1 MAGRRWTKQRL
12 LRLYA
17 LVMGVTGGFLLAL
30 SARDVVAEA
39 VAHPPMWLMTVLAV
53 VAGMLAFIERPTPGR
68 PPLIVCPTICFTF
81 AIQLC
86 WGFGPAIAAQAVAVL
101 LVRWKLHAPMVE
113 AVKAWGQYTLA
124 FAASGAVL
132 WLGQPDPFER
142 NGPTNIA
149 TDAIAVV
156 LAVVAWIVVYAALEF
171 VHSVLRGAPARS
183 RSLTS
188 AVGNQLLFKAS
199 LLLLSPVLAVA
210 AHINVGFVPL
220 VFAPLFAVQRMA
232 RLSAERDR
240 AARMDP
246 LTGLANRAGLRA
258 GFNDLLAARGRVSPD
273 GVPAPAVLSLL
284 MLDLDRFKHVNDTLG
299 HDVGD
304 RLLVAVAERIAAVQ
318 PAESTVA
325 RLGGDEFAILLAT
338 HTPQEAERVACTVVH
353 ALARPVAL
361 DRLQIDVTASLG
373 IASYSDGEDFPTLL
387 RHADVAMYEAK
398 QRGDAVATYAARADQ
413 NSPER
418 LKLLTDFRDAL
429 TVPEP
434 QQIAMHY
441 QPQVSLA
448 TGEVEGVEALLRW
461 HHPVHGL
468 VPTRDLLSV
477 AEHSSVMQQLTMR
490 VIDDVTAQA
499 AAWRGTGLTLRASL
513 NVSVRD
519 LYSDDLATHLAA
531 RLRERGVPPER
542 VQVEITESALLA
554 DPSRVQATVNRIAA
568 LGVAISLDDFGT
580 GYSSLQHLR
589 RLPISEIKIDRSFVA
604 GMADNRD
611 DAAIVRSIVEM
622 ARTLGIR
629 TVAEGVENEYTRQ
642 LLAEAGCTLIQGWI
656 AAHPMPGAELVR
668 WLSAADVVRRPA
680 RGGALPVRSQLQ
692 T

>member
-1 MAGRRWTKQRL
+1 VAVATVARSRWTRQRL
-12 LRLYA
+12 LRLYTVA
-17 LVMGVTGGFLLAL
+17 TGGA
-30 SARDVVAEA
+30 AVVVMAFTAGQVVEA
-39 VAHPPMWLMTVLAV
+39 ATRYPSMWLMTVLAV
-53 VAGMLAFIERPTPGR
+53 LAGGLAFIESPAPGR
-68 PPLIVCPTICFTF
+68 PQMIVCPTICFTF
-81 AIQLC
+81 AILLC
-86 WGFGPAIAAQAVAVL
+86 WGLGPAIAAQALAVA
-101 LVRWKLHAPMVE
+101 LVRWKLHAPMVDG
-113 AVKAWGQYTLA
+113 VKAWGQYTLA
-124 FAASGAVL
+124 FVAAAAVL

-142 NGPTNIA
+142 DGPTNIV
-149 TDAIAVV
+149 TDALTVVGAVAAWLVAYAV
-156 LAVVAWIVVYAALEF
+156 LEYG
-171 VHSVLRGAPARS
+171 HSVLRGLPARS
-183 RSLTS
+183 RGLTH
-188 AVGNQLLFKAS
+188 ALGNQLLFKAS

-210 AHINVGFVPL
+210 AHINVGFLPLIFVPL
-220 VFAPLFAVQRMA
+220 LAVQRMA

-240 AARMDP
+240 AARLDP
-246 LTGLANRAGLRA
+246 LTGLANRTGLRA
-258 GFNDLLAARGRVSPD
+258 GFRDLLAASRQVSPD
-273 GVPAPAVLSLL
+273 GARGPATPSLL

-304 RLLVAVAERIAAVQ
+304 RLLIAVAQRISAVQ
-318 PAESTVA
+318 PPEAIVA
-325 RLGGDEFAILLAT
+325 RLGGDEFAILLVT
-338 HTPQEAERVACTVVH
+338 DTSEEAERVADTVVH
-353 ALARPVAL
+353 ALAEPVRL

-398 QRGDAVATYAARADQ
+398 QRGDAVATYLARADQ

-429 TVPEP
+429 TARRPE
-434 QQIAMHY
+434 QIAMHY

-448 TGEVEGVEALLRW
+448 TGETHSVEALLRW
-461 HHPVHGL
+461 CHPVHGP

-477 AEHSSVMQQLTMR
+477 AEHSSVMQQITMR
-490 VIDDVTAQA
+490 VIDDVTAQL
-499 AAWRGTGLTLRASL
+499 AAWRSDGLAIRASL

-519 LYSDDLATHLAA
+519 LYSDALATHLAR
-531 RLRERGVPPER
+531 RLDERDVPPDR
-542 VQVEITESALLA
+542 IQVEITESALLA

-568 LGVAISLDDFGT
+568 LGVAVSLDDFGT

-589 RLPISEIKIDRSFVA
+589 RLPISEIKIDRSFVS

-656 AAHPMPGAELVR
+656 AAHPMPGPEVVQ
-668 WLSAADVVRRPA
+668 WLSAAPSYK
-680 RGGALPVRSQLQ
+680 G
-692 T
+692 

>member
-1 MAGRRWTKQRL
+1 MSGA
-12 LRLYA
+12 A
-17 LVMGVTGGFLLAL
+17 VVVTAL
-30 SARDVVAEA
+30 SAGQVVGAA
-39 VAHPPMWLMTVLAV
+39 TTYRSMWLMATLAVLA
-53 VAGMLAFIERPTPGR
+53 GGLAFIETPAPGR
-68 PPLIVCPTICFTF
+68 SPMIVCPTICFTF
-81 AIQLC
+81 AILLC
-86 WGFGPAIAAQAVAVL
+86 WGLGPAIAAQALAVV
-101 LVRWKLHAPMVE
+101 LVRWKLRAPLVDG
-113 AVKAWGQYTLA
+113 VKAWGQYTLA
-124 FAASGAVL
+124 FAAASGVL

-142 NGPTNIA
+142 HGPTNIV
-149 TDAIAVV
+149 TDA
-156 LAVVAWIVVYAALEF
+156 LAVVGSVAAWLAVYAALEF
-171 VHSVLRGAPARS
+171 AHSVLRDPPARS
-183 RSLTS
+183 RGLTQ

-220 VFAPLFAVQRMA
+220 IFVPLFAVQRMA

-240 AARMDP
+240 AVRMDP
-246 LTGLANRAGLRA
+246 LTGLANRTGLRA
-258 GFNDLLAARGRVSPD
+258 GFDDLLAARGRLAAD
-273 GVPAPAVLSLL
+273 GTPAPAVLSLL

-304 RLLVAVAERIAAVQ
+304 RLLVAVAQRIAAVQ
-318 PAESTVA
+318 PPEAIVA
-325 RLGGDEFAILLAT
+325 RLGGDEFAILHAT
-338 HTPQEAERVACTVVH
+338 HAPEEAERLAHTVVD
-353 ALARPVAL
+353 ALVEPVRL

-373 IASYSDGEDFPTLL
+373 IASYSDGEDFPALL

-398 QRGDAVATYAARADQ
+398 QRGDTVTTYLARADQ

-429 TVPEP
+429 TCPSP
-434 QQIAMHY
+434 AQIAMHY
-441 QPQVSLA
+441 QPQVALA

-461 HHPVHGL
+461 RHPVHGP

-477 AEHSSVMQQLTMR
+477 AEHSSVMQRLTTR
-490 VIDDVTAQA
+490 VIDDVTAQL
-499 AAWRGTGLTLRASL
+499 AAWLGEGLAIRASL

-519 LYSDDLATHLAA
+519 LYSDDLATHLAR
-531 RLRERGVPPER
+531 RLAERDVPPER
-542 VQVEITESALLA
+542 IQVEITESALLA

-589 RLPISEIKIDRSFVA
+589 RLPISEIKIDRSFVC

-656 AAHPMPGAELVR
+656 AAHPMPGSELVR
-668 WLSAADVVRRPA
+668 WLATADPAAER
-680 RGGALPVRSQLQ
+680 QLQ
-692 T
+692 A